1 MQRYSAVV
9 ARNYLSSRILSR
21 RSDVRTMSRRC
32 DVFINHRGIDT
43 KRNIAGLLYDHLTRI
58 RVRAFL
64 DSKNMKP
71 GDKLLEEI
79 EGAIRDCEVGIAVF
93 SPRYCESYFCLHELA
108 LMVEKKKKIIPIF
121 VDVRPS
127 QLRIEYNQSCPDK
140 ELQRFNSALGEAKYT
155 VGLTFNSLTG

>member
-9 ARNYLSSRILSR
+9 ARNYL
-21 RSDVRTMSRRC
+21 
-32 DVFINHRGIDT
+32 
-43 KRNIAGLLYDHLTRI
+43 
-58 RVRAFL
+58 VRAFL

-79 EGAIRDCEVGIAVF
+79 EGAIRNCEVGIAVF

-155 VGLTFNSLTG
+155 VGLTFNSLTGDWSELLRKASNAVIDNLIGGEAGEMPDN